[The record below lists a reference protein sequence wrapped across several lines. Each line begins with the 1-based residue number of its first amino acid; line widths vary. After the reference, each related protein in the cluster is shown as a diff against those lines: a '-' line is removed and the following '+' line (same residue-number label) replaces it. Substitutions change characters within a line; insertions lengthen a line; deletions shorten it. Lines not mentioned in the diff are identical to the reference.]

1 MKDIYA
7 HFALS
12 ERRVMVVISVIAL
25 MITGCS
31 TVPKTTDTLER
42 TRSAYVQAR
51 SNPDIV
57 SHAPI
62 AMREAGKALGKA
74 QEAENFQ
81 EMERMAYL
89 AKTKVELAV
98 VTAERKI
105 AEKKIELL
113 AREKQKVQTDSLRY
127 EAEQA
132 RKEAE
137 AKADEAEERAF
148 ELETR
153 SMELKAK
160 TREAEVRAREAEA
173 ARREAELARAETR
186 KLKQELSQLKAERTN
201 RGMVLTL
208 GDVLFESGK
217 ARLMPGAVR
226 QLDGIADFLEENPNR
241 NVLIEGHTDSRGGE
255 AINRSLSQH
264 RADAVRDVLAEK
276 GIRAT
281 RITTK
286 GYGRNY
292 PVASNKTEA
301 GRQQNRRVEIIVLD
315 EGIDAESM
323 FR

>member
-98 VTAERKI
+98 VTAERK
-105 AEKKIELL
+105 
-113 AREKQKVQTDSLRY
+113 
-127 EAEQA
+127 
-132 RKEAE
+132 
-137 AKADEAEERAF
+137 
-148 ELETR
+148 
-153 SMELKAK
+153 
-160 TREAEVRAREAEA
+160 
-173 ARREAELARAETR
+173 
-186 KLKQELSQLKAERTN
+186 
-201 RGMVLTL
+201 
-208 GDVLFESGK
+208 
-217 ARLMPGAVR
+217 
-226 QLDGIADFLEENPNR
+226 
-241 NVLIEGHTDSRGGE
+241 
-255 AINRSLSQH
+255 
-264 RADAVRDVLAEK
+264 
-276 GIRAT
+276 
-281 RITTK
+281 
-286 GYGRNY
+286 
-292 PVASNKTEA
+292 
-301 GRQQNRRVEIIVLD
+301 
-315 EGIDAESM
+315 
-323 FR
+323 